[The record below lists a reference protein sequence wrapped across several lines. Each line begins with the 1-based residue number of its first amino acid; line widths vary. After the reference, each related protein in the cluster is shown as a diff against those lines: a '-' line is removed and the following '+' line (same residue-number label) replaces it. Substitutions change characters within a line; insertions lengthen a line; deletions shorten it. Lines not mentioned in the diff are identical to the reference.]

1 MKSHRIDN
9 KTYEMFNCENQLVNY
24 RDENTYDI
32 SDYKNKKKKEAR
44 LRKRQ
49 RNISAL
55 DQLHELTIVS

>member
-32 SDYKNKKKKEAR
+32 SDYKNKRK
-44 LRKRQ
+44 KRQ
-49 RNISAL
+49 
-55 DQLHELTIVS
+55 D